1 MEEYKNIA
9 VLIDADNTD
18 INRISEIL
26 NEISIYGHISL
37 KRAYGNWSKQTL
49 KGWEEQAKQ
58 AAIKMVQ
65 QYDFV
70 KGKNASDIAM
80 IIEAMKLL
88 YSNKYDAFAIVSSD
102 SDFTPLAIELKEHG
116 LFTIGVGKSTTI
128 ESFINA
134 CDKFVTLSENKEEN
148 NEPEVKEDN
157 PLEKLHQQIYLAADN
172 YKEEDGYCNIC
183 SIGSYIQRTNP
194 KFKIK
199 EFGHK
204 SLTDFVDSYPD
215 KYDVKKHKGSGG
227 VQLVMVKCK

>member
-37 KRAYGNWSKQTL
+37 KRAYGNWSKQEL

-70 KGKNASDIAM
+70 KRKNASDIAM

-102 SDFTPLAIELKEHG
+102 SDFTPLAIELREHG

-134 CDKFVTLSENKEEN
+134 CDKFVTLSEKKEKSNK
-148 NEPEVKEDN
+148 PVVKGN
-157 PLEKLHQQIYLAADN
+157 KQIEKLHQQIYLAADN

-183 SIGSYIQRTNP
+183 SIGSYIRRTNS

-199 EFGHK
+199 EFGYK
-204 SLTDFVDSYPD
+204 SLTEFVDAYPT

>member
-1 MEEYKNIA
+1 MEQYKNIA

-18 INRISEIL
+18 INCISKIL

-37 KRAYGNWSKQTL
+37 KRAYGNWSKESL

-58 AAIKMVQ
+58 EAIRMVQ

-88 YSNKYDAFAIVSSD
+88 YSNRYDAFAIVSSD
-102 SDFTPLAIELKEHG
+102 SDFTPLAIELREHG
-116 LFTIGVGKSTTI
+116 LFTIGVGKSTAI
-128 ESFINA
+128 KSFINA
-134 CDKFVTLSENKEEN
+134 CDKFVTISEKKDEN
-148 NEPEVKEDN
+148 NNLLVKEKKQ
-157 PLEKLHQQIYLAADN
+157 LEELHQQIKFAADN

-183 SIGSYIQRTNP
+183 SIGSYIQRTNSE
-194 KFKIK
+194 FKLK
-199 EFGHK
+199 DYGHK
-204 SLTDFVDSYPD
+204 SWTEFVDAYPD
-215 KYDVKKHKGSGG
+215 KYDVKRRKGSGG

>member
-37 KRAYGNWSKQTL
+37 KRAYGNWSKPGL
-49 KGWEEQAKQ
+49 KGWEKQAKQ
-58 AAIKMVQ
+58 EAIRMVQ
-65 QYDFV
+65 QYDYV
-70 KGKNASDIAM
+70 KGKNTSDIAM

-102 SDFTPLAIELKEHG
+102 SDFTPLAIELREHG

-134 CDKFVTLSENKEEN
+134 CDKFVTLLEKKEEN
-148 NEPEVKEDN
+148 NKPVIKEDD

-172 YKEEDGYCNIC
+172 YKEEDGYCNLC
-183 SIGSYIQRTNP
+183 DIGNYIKRTDS

-199 EFGHK
+199 DFGHK
-204 SLTDFVDSYPD
+204 SLTEFVDAYPD

>member
-37 KRAYGNWSKQTL
+37 KRAYGNWSKPGL
-49 KGWEEQAKQ
+49 KGWEKQAKQ
-58 AAIKMVQ
+58 EAIRMVQ
-65 QYDFV
+65 QYDYV
-70 KGKNASDIAM
+70 KGKNTSDIAM

-102 SDFTPLAIELKEHG
+102 SDFTPLAIELREHG

-134 CDKFVTLSENKEEN
+134 CDKFVTLLEKKEEN
-148 NEPEVKEDN
+148 NEPAVKEDD

-183 SIGSYIQRTNP
+183 SIGSYIQRTNSQ
-194 KFKIK
+194 FKIK
-199 EFGHK
+199 DFGHK
-204 SLTDFVDSYPD
+204 SLTEFVDAYPD